1 MTTITALPDA
11 PSRAD
16 PANFSTKA
24 DAFVAALPTFGT
36 QCNAV
41 ASEVNGYATNASI
54 SAAVAIASANFK
66 GAWSSLT
73 GALAVPACVLH
84 SSKLWLLVANVANV
98 TAHTPGVSA
107 SWVELE
113 TLTHAATADFATNAT
128 NATTAANATKLATAR
143 TVAVSGKITGTATS
157 FDGSANISIP
167 ITATDSIGENQ
178 TWQNVLG
185 SRALDTAYT
194 NSTGRSICLMIRFE
208 QIANTWSIGYVY
220 CGGGLTDPIY
230 AGGFGTASSASKGG
244 IHVAT
249 VIVPPGEQYKVVTA
263 GTTPTET
270 SVTRWYEL
278 R

>member
-16 PANFSTKA
+16 PATFSDKA

-36 QCNAV
+36 QTNAV
-41 ASEVNGYATNASI
+41 ASEVNGYATSASN

-73 GALAVPACVLH
+73 GALVVPACVLH
-84 SSKLWLLVANVANV
+84 SSKLWLLVANVADV

-107 SWVELE
+107 SWVDLNN
-113 TLTHAATADFATNAT
+113 LTSASR
-128 NATTAANATKLATAR
+128 LSTAR
-143 TVAVSGKITGTATS
+143 TIAVSGKATGTATS

-167 ITATDSIGENQ
+167 ITATDSIGEGQ
-178 TWQNVLG
+178 TWQNMLS

-194 NSTGRSICLMIRFE
+194 NNTGRSICLMIGFE
-208 QIANTWSIGYVY
+208 QAADTWSLGYVY

-230 AGGFGTASSASKGG
+230 LGGFGTAGAASKGG
-244 IHVAT
+244 NHVAT
-249 VIVPPGEQYKVVTA
+249 VIVPPGAQYKVTVSDVS
-263 GTTPTET
+263 TT
-270 SVTRWYEL
+270 VYRWYEL

>member
-1 MTTITALPDA
+1 MTTITALPAA

-128 NATTAANATKLATAR
+128 NAVNATNATNATNAVTANTA
-143 TVAVSGKITGTATS
+143 TVALNVIGT
-157 FDGSANISIP
+157 
-167 ITATDSIGENQ
+167 NQ
-178 TWQNVLG
+178 TWQTVTRSLG
-185 SRALDTAYT
+185 TTYQNL
-194 NSTGRSICLMIRFE
+194 TGRSICLSY
-208 QIANTWSIGYVY
+208 QITGSPDSNLIAS
-220 CGGGLTDPIY
+220 LE
-230 AGGFGTASSASKGG
+230 AGGTASTLVQRVSEQNNSLPKPGFTHSCTLFLIVPSTWYYKCSAGGVHTLSAS
-244 IHVAT
+244 
-249 VIVPPGEQYKVVTA
+249 
-263 GTTPTET
+263 
-270 SVTRWYEL
+270 EL

>member
-16 PANFSTKA
+16 PATFSDKA

-36 QCNAV
+36 QTNAV
-41 ASEVNGYATNASI
+41 ASEVNGYATSASN

-73 GALAVPACVLH
+73 GALVVPACVLH
-84 SSKLWLLVANVANV
+84 SSKLWLLVANVADV

-113 TLTHAATADFATNAT
+113 TLTHAATADLATNAT
-128 NATTAANATKLATAR
+128 LAANATKLATSR
-143 TVAVSGKITGTATS
+143 TVAVTGKATGTATS
-157 FDGSANISIP
+157 FDGSENISIP
-167 ITATDSIGENQ
+167 ITATDSIGEGQ
-178 TWQNVLG
+178 TWQNMLG

-208 QIANTWSIGYVY
+208 QTADTWSIGYVY

-230 AGGFGTASSASKGG
+230 AGGFGTASATSKGG

-263 GTTPTET
+263 GGSPSET